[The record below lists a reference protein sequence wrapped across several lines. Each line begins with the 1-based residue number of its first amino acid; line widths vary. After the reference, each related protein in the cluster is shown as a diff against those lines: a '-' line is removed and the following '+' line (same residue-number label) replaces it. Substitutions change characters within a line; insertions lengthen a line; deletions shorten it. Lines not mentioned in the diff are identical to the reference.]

1 VWGDMG
7 TSNYLAQQISVA
19 LRDLVAVR
27 DEARLRMHLLSM
39 EGRDRLSALEGE
51 ITRFERE
58 LSARGDWVAEHV
70 VTMAR
75 QLTQAL
81 VDLSSGSH
89 QPAAPTLVRDVMQ
102 KDVATCHPWDS
113 LNRAAQLMW
122 EVDCGA
128 IPVIDLQGSLIGIVT
143 DRDVCMA
150 AYTRGLPLTELEV
163 RSAMFEGP
171 RSCRPEQSLADCLA
185 LMTTEK
191 IRRVP
196 VVSDGGRLVGI
207 VSLADVARLTQ
218 APTLESSEARS
229 WIPGVMAGISQP
241 GDNHQRAAAP

>member
-1 VWGDMG
+1 MG
-7 TSNYLAQQISVA
+7 TSNYLAQQISAA
-19 LRDLVAVR
+19 LGELVAVR

-39 EGRDRLSALEGE
+39 EGRERLSALESE
-51 ITRFERE
+51 ISRFERE
-58 LSARGDWVAEHV
+58 LSARGDWVAEQV

-89 QPAAPTLVRDVMQ
+89 KPGAPTLVRDVMQ

-122 EVDCGA
+122 ELDCGA
-128 IPVIDLQGSLIGIVT
+128 IPVTDLQGNLVGIVT
-143 DRDVCMA
+143 DRDACMA

-171 RSCRPEQSLADCLA
+171 RSCTPEQSLADCLA

-196 VVSDGGRLVGI
+196 VVGIGGQLVGI
-207 VSLADVARLTQ
+207 VSLADVARLAQ
-218 APTLESSEARS
+218 APSVESNEARS
-229 WIPGVMAGISQP
+229 WMPGVMAGISEP
-241 GDNHQRAAAP
+241 GGNHHPGASAP